1 MTTNQQKNNTMTTQ
15 KNNTMTTQD
24 TLAIILLLFVG
35 FNLGVPQGVFGV
47 LVIAFVLWW
56 QTR

>member
-1 MTTNQQKNNTMTTQ
+1 MTSNEQQ
-15 KNNTMTTQD
+15 NNTMTTQD
-24 TLAIILLLFVG
+24 TLAIILCLFVG
-35 FNLGVPQGVFGV
+35 FNLGVPQGVFGA